1 MKYITIMV
9 ALLLT
14 FSAHA
19 GWEEQKPPMK
29 PPMKPAPQ
37 VQQRQGQ
44 DQGQIQGQGQTQSAS
59 AAAGATAE
67 NTNSQSVGV
76 DVSFVGG
83 ATDNNI
89 NFAAAE
95 IPDDTPAVMPPS
107 IFPANPCHMAFSMG
121 GSVPGFGITGGKT
134 YIDKN
139 CQELEWI
146 RMGYSLGMRDAAVW
160 QWCSMDHGATN
171 PKCKAAQDYNLE
183 VQMLKLD
190 NEHLLNDY
198 KKQKDRAD
206 KAEENL
212 GDWQADEAER
222 RMEAAVSK

>member
-1 MKYITIMV
+1 MKTILMMV

-19 GWEEQKPPMK
+19 GWEQGGMERPPNN
-29 PPMKPAPQ
+29 PM
-37 VQQRQGQ
+37 QQRQQ
-44 DQGQIQGQGQTQSAS
+44 QGQGQAQGQGQDQTQSAS
-59 AAAGATAE
+59 AVAGATAE
-67 NTNSQSVGV
+67 NTNSQNVGV

-83 ATDNNI
+83 DTDNNI
-89 NFAAAE
+89 NFEAAE

-121 GSVPGFGITGGKT
+121 GSVPGFGLTGGKT

-146 RMGYSLGMRDAAVW
+146 RMGYSLGMRDAAIW
-160 QWCSMDHGATN
+160 QWCSMAHGATN
-171 PKCKAAQDYNLE
+171 PKCKAAQDYNME

-206 KAEENL
+206 EAEKNL